1 MNDYV
6 KKGFDSKIQKEM
18 IMIIYNQLGQ
28 KLEDT
33 VGLFRNIIPAVAD
46 A

>member
-1 MNDYV
+1 MDDYV

-18 IMIIYNQLGQ
+18 VMIIYNQLCQ
-28 KLEDT
+28 NLEDT
-33 VGLFRNIIPAVAD
+33 VSLFRNIIPAVAD